1 MKKTLAKVVSSF
13 ITIGLLSLLFMLGPA
28 EAFVL
33 GLTVSEK
40 SSTIGDIIT
49 FTASAEIE
57 EGESIPISFFILEI
71 EGKEDVI
78 CKFDTN
84 GTIIEGCK
92 GIEILRLSAPA
103 LGYGYG
109 YGFQP
114 GIFNFK
120 ITLDSSEY
128 LIGKYNTKLI
138 AVTPSED
145 IEVSGDKF
153 FINAPVK
160 GICSVRADEGSLT
173 LSEEDEFDNNK
184 LSFIIPLKKA
194 SNGNGFLTGQGDR
207 ERFMYKFKTINI
219 IENNND
225 RLTILTS
232 GDYKID
238 NKKRINAEAVITLNK
253 KSKEV
258 DIESSDFDAENMHV
272 SLMKGCWFLSKSLK
286 AYLLIFLYVGKKRA
300 GRVNKKRNF

>member
-1 MKKTLAKVVSSF
+1 MRKNLAKVVSSF
-13 ITIGLLSLLFMLGPA
+13 VTIGLISLLFMLGPA

-33 GLTVSEK
+33 GLAVSEK
-40 SSTIGDIIT
+40 SSTLGDIIT

-57 EGESIPISFFILEI
+57 EGESIPISFFILKI
-71 EGKEDVI
+71 EGKEDVM

-92 GIEILRLSAPA
+92 GIEISRLSAPE

-114 GIFNFK
+114 GVFKFK

-128 LIGKYNTKLI
+128 SVGKYNTKLI

-160 GICSVRADEGSLT
+160 GICSVRANEGILT
-173 LSEEDEFDNNK
+173 LSEEDGFDNNR

-219 IENNND
+219 KENNND
-225 RLTILTS
+225 RLTVLTS
-232 GDYKID
+232 GDYKMD
-238 NKKRINAEAVITLNK
+238 NKKKIDAEATITLNK
-253 KSKEV
+253 KLKRITV
-258 DIESSDFDAENMHV
+258 DSSDFDAENMHV
-272 SLMKGCWFLSKSLK
+272 TLMKGC
-286 AYLLIFLYVGKKRA
+286 
-300 GRVNKKRNF
+300 

>member
-1 MKKTLAKVVSSF
+1 MKKTLARIVSSF

-57 EGESIPISFFILEI
+57 EGESIPISFFILKI
-71 EGKEDVI
+71 EGKEDVV

-92 GIEILRLSAPA
+92 GIEILRLSAPEF
-103 LGYGYG
+103 GYG

-160 GICSVRADEGSLT
+160 GICSVRADEGNLI
-173 LSEEDEFDNNK
+173 LSDENEFDNNK

-225 RLTILTS
+225 RLTVLTS
-232 GDYKID
+232 GDYKMD
-238 NKKRINAEAVITLNK
+238 NKKRINAEATITLNK
-253 KSKEV
+253 KLKRVAV
-258 DIESSDFDAENMHV
+258 DSSDFDAEDMHV
-272 SLMKGCWFLSKSLK
+272 SLMKGC
-286 AYLLIFLYVGKKRA
+286 
-300 GRVNKKRNF
+300 